1 MAVAAP
7 APFSLGVGMAAA
19 HATAH
24 ASTQCKATKTL
35 WQQSTRRETESARE
49 AASSSPSCAWTV
61 GPCVRARRDP
71 SSLSHHCNPQR
82 LTDTCPPPR
91 FGLRL
96 PPEKQKQKAPS
107 FRAIAAR
114 SARKPFSSSR
124 RPPARARPRP
134 RPRAGKKRGESATRS
149 TRAYVRTFAR
159 GQTLGAP
166 PASPRLA
173 SASATATTT
182 TGSDRSVASCML
194 RCTTCTA
201 HHVSWP
207 WLMSDIRS

>member
-1 MAVAAP
+1 MSVGARRGAGPGHHCVTKNNKMAVAAP

-49 AASSSPSCAWTV
+49 ASSSSPSCAWTV

-96 PPEKQKQKAPS
+96 PPEKEKQKAQS

-134 RPRAGKKRGESATRS
+134 RPRSGKKKGEKARRGPRVRT
-149 TRAYVRTFAR
+149 YVRSRPDTWGSAGLATSR
-159 GQTLGAP
+159 QRQRQR
-166 PASPRLA
+166 RL
-173 SASATATTT
+173 
-182 TGSDRSVASCML
+182 R
-194 RCTTCTA
+194 
-201 HHVSWP
+201 P
-207 WLMSDIRS
+207 IRR